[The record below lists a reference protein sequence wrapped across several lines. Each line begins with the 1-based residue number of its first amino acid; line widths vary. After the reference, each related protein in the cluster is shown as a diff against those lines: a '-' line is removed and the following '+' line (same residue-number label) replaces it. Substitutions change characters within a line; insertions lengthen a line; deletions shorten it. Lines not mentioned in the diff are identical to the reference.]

1 MLSTKNMSA
10 DSGKVKPVI
19 NAGNQKLKI
28 TSLSLNKP
36 PYDQAA
42 YELILNL
49 ETEPIE
55 GDFEGFLV
63 DVNNPTG
70 PRYQGQVGRVAF
82 QRYPYSDTT
91 LPSGR
96 VIDRDTEI
104 QKALIFLAD
113 QQGGNQREK
122 LDSIS
127 CKTIEE
133 FVSEA
138 SKILSDGN
146 YYNVCVGGREW
157 ENKEGYINLQLFL
170 PKRANNELTFERLDV
185 DNSKMIKFDRN
196 EHIVAIKKSENST
209 VSSFEPVVNSGG
221 DFDL

>member
-19 NAGNQKLKI
+19 EAGNQKLKI
-28 TSLSLNKP
+28 TSLTLNKP

-49 ETEPIE
+49 ETEPVE
-55 GDFEGFLV
+55 GEFEGFLV
-63 DVNNPTG
+63 DVNNPSG

-96 VIDRDTEI
+96 VINRDTEI
-104 QKALIFLAD
+104 QKALIFLAE
-113 QQGGNQREK
+113 QQSVSQREK
-122 LDSIS
+122 LDALNYE
-127 CKTIEE
+127 TIEE
-133 FVSEA
+133 VVSAA

-146 YYNVCVGGREW
+146 YYNICVGGREW

-170 PKRANNELTFERLDV
+170 PKRSTNQVPFERLDAN
-185 DNSKMIKFDRN
+185 NSKMIRFDRN

-209 VSSFEPVVNSGG
+209 VSSFEPVVNSAN